1 MFRRVI
7 IQQVRILGAG
17 RSLSI
22 CVWDDRNLEIKFL
35 SFKLSCVDGWRSLL
49 VLYFLQVYIVLH
61 SESQRVVASV
71 GISRVKLALEDVGYQ
86 CETEVALGTVSWY
99 LFSLHMTSFL

>member
-22 CVWDDRNLEIKFL
+22 CVWDDGNLEIKFL

-61 SESQRVVASV
+61 SESQRVV
-71 GISRVKLALEDVGYQ
+71 ISRVKLALEDVGYQ